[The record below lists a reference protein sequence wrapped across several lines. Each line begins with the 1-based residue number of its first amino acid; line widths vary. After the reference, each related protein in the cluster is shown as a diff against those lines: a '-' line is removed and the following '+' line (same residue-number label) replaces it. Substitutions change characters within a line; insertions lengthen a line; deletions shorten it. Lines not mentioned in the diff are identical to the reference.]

1 MQRTTTVTSRRPAG
15 WVHASDLGWG
25 SEPKLHGMQGVKARI
40 GLAVP
45 DLPRALR
52 ALGNDAVVA
61 EDGLTDQVWPSNLLP
76 TLINA
81 LVSTRGVTRQRR
93 TRPMPTEKDPT
104 QELQAQVLDG
114 IRKSQEAVIDGMR
127 TWAETIQ
134 QLVPS
139 TAQAAVPRTGQLP
152 TPTEV
157 VDSVFDFAAQLLD
170 AQRQL
175 AHSVLGATT
184 AVSGRIQEETEK
196 ATSPARKS
204 TKR

>member
-1 MQRTTTVTSRRPAG
+1 MP
-15 WVHASDLGWG
+15 
-25 SEPKLHGMQGVKARI
+25 
-40 GLAVP
+40 
-45 DLPRALR
+45 
-52 ALGNDAVVA
+52 
-61 EDGLTDQVWPSNLLP
+61 TDQ
-76 TLINA
+76 
-81 LVSTRGVTRQRR
+81 
-93 TRPMPTEKDPT
+93 DPT

-134 QLVPS
+134 QLVPG
-139 TAQAAVPRTGQLP
+139 TAQAAQPATGQLP
-152 TPTEV
+152 TPAEV

-184 AVSGRIQEETEK
+184 AVGERVQEETRK
-196 ATSPARKS
+196 AAGTAKRS

>member
-1 MQRTTTVTSRRPAG
+1 
-15 WVHASDLGWG
+15 
-25 SEPKLHGMQGVKARI
+25 MQGVKARI

-104 QELQAQVLDG
+104 QELQAQALDG

-134 QLVPS
+134 QLVPG
-139 TAQAAVPRTGQLP
+139 TAQAAGQLP
-152 TPTEV
+152 TPAEV
-157 VDSVFDFAAQLLD
+157 VDSVFDFAAQLLN
-170 AQRQL
+170 AQREL

-184 AVSGRIQEETEK
+184 AIGGRVQEETEK
-196 ATSPARKS
+196 AAGTAKKS